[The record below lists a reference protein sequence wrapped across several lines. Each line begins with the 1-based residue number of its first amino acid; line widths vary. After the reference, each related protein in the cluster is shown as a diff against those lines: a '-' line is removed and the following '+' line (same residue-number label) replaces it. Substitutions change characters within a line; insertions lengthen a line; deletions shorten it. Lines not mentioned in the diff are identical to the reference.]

1 MNALDAYKKK
11 KEQSSGSAYTVL
23 MADRIKSGKDTLF
36 DDIMSFGKSS
46 MGDNAYSNYYKG
58 GFKTPDDYTAASDF
72 LTSSVDTV
80 NGYKERLEKNRAAY
94 ERVYGA
100 EAVKKQEES
109 LNQMLSL
116 YNSQD
121 LWDSINSRRDVFAQ
135 YKDADEYN
143 SLNDM
148 TAGQGKTLDDKISAA
163 QEEYNNALS
172 LLSKA
177 KKGKYISR
185 VKLPDSE
192 NQNIDI
198 ESAKDKESFAK
209 AELERLKQLKLDWE
223 KARAQYD
230 DEGTPFSEKYNGY
243 DYKGVGLAINA
254 LASKEYALSDSQKRE
269 LEWLRD
275 NQISYANDEELKNAL
290 ALAKGQAENA
300 REKTNQMHFAAT
312 YDINNPDPFTEE
324 QKNLAEEEAARYQ
337 AKAATLENY
346 YNERK
351 ENERLAAIEKEVH
364 DKYMPLLDDEEFA
377 KHTTVESDKKSSV
390 YLGSDRTTD
399 VYNNIA
405 NVYNAKM
412 TDDERKVFYGLYNT
426 DKEKATKYLDELEP
440 ILNKRTTDAWVKVA
454 QEGAEENPVLNS
466 VLAIATNL
474 ASGIGSVDALLRKA
488 TGKEIDTNSPVNI
501 LAHYSSTVR
510 GTTSQMLSDYLR
522 KNPDSF
528 WNAKSTLFGRDEDGN
543 ARAFGLFAK
552 ETTESML
559 DNLARIAV
567 SKGVGTGLSEKALET
582 IDFSLMGSQV
592 ATQTII
598 DAKKKG
604 LSDGKALA
612 MGFTSGAIEAITEV
626 WSVERILGNPK
637 SFITTLGKSLV
648 AEGSEEIASNIL
660 NRAVDVLV
668 NADQSEVMQEYYG
681 YINEGLSPSEAS
693 AKTVSGILGDDLSAG
708 LGGALSGVMMSGA
721 NYGIAKSYAKAE
733 NVKNGVRQIKVGR
746 ELKSADSVITSLDE
760 IIAANPDNK
769 EAVTAREAIEKGEK
783 VSARRLGKLL
793 TDEFSAQY
801 EKAVTDVDST
811 EVKAKLEQKG
821 VKNAD
826 ALSKTIAKAFNEGYD
841 SVKGQERTELT
852 HNSEAMEVYKEY
864 QTERENAAENSGR
877 LFRVYSDVD
886 RSELVSYA
894 KEQGKNNSFI
904 REASNLV
911 EGKTD
916 LDSLDNLQEAVFS
929 EITDRFLS
937 ADTVEEA
944 RTVYKELAKGAG
956 KGIKSLL
963 DTALDN
969 RTEEITAA
977 NSYDTVESVS
987 FNETKDGV
995 EAFVSTAKGKNL
1007 SPLSANIGYEA
1018 AAVINNAA
1026 DRPSAVRNLYANE
1039 YLESNRH
1046 LVASTYN
1053 ASFEKYYKAGENG
1066 QSFSEIKRTSRDI
1079 KPSSARRIYEAGRA
1093 QAGAERNRQEQYK
1106 RTAEYKNRSKE
1117 RTEQNTAAKKRGGVV
1132 REYSASKKVSRQ
1144 LRGQLR
1150 LLDVWA
1156 KEKGVVIRVVSS
1168 LAEKYKLEGKIING
1182 EYAGGNTIVIA
1193 LDGKNALTS
1202 TAGHEMYHMI
1212 ENLSPEYAQ
1221 SFRSFVIDH
1230 LKAAGKYDSVFAD
1243 YEKRYG
1249 KTYAR
1254 DEGFKAKID
1263 EEIVADHCFEA
1274 LTNKEQW
1281 DSFAAENKTLSDK
1294 IKEFIKEFVAMI
1306 NRAFDKYFVHDNAEI
1321 RNEVLGEVDYMNEIA
1336 RRLSEGVDE
1345 AVENYRFG
1353 AGTESETRF
1362 SIGYTLDN
1370 KAVAIIEDDILAGVP
1385 KSEWIKTVK
1394 DTISGKFSSGIP
1406 VSGRLIK
1413 VNRITKNEF
1422 TNSKDTK
1429 NLKNNKTVYK
1439 DKLKSANNLDD
1450 IVLASTNY
1458 INEDLKHTRKDNFK
1472 EFARGDVSIRI
1483 GNNDYSAK
1491 VIVGFTSGGNMV
1503 LYDIINFT
1511 PTKLVLNEKKKA
1523 RNTAMH
1529 QNDAGSDRTRVPS
1542 DTIIRT
1548 NDKKSQG
1555 KISSFSIS
1563 DEEYMSAAESGDT
1576 RLAQRMVNEAA
1587 GEAGYNS
1594 PQLYH
1599 GTQNFGFTEF
1609 DLNKMGDGRSIFL
1622 TSSRDIASTYSGV
1635 GGKRNIETPK
1645 SSANMTID
1653 EVANALN
1660 EVAKRDNGDLDL
1672 SSYRVMNQKDLTA
1685 LERSVDKG
1693 IEDLYDTVQKKI
1705 DLYGERLARDF
1716 NDKDEKTLNRLVDLS
1731 DLLEH
1736 YSYDKLSTP
1745 LYMLLHHSDAFTT
1758 EKFELSDLEADVRLM
1773 QLLKKNDLSNGVV
1786 VAEDKDRYYIRA
1798 LDKEKAAKLLDE
1810 QNALGNYALFA
1821 KLGNSLEIDGKGKN
1835 WNKIFAVLEPQEKTT
1850 LSAKYNTDKNTLVL
1864 SDEKGIFAE
1873 IKRDTL
1879 DEAAPAMARAITNR
1893 YGKFLAATVLSQ
1905 ARDQLKNSATAE
1917 VQVRAVGDRNTREIA
1932 EFAEEQGYDSVV
1944 FRDLMDNGGQN
1955 SKVASSVTADIYII
1969 FDPNNVKSADPI
1981 TYDNDGNIIPLSERF
1996 NENEKDIRYQISDNA
2011 EKDVQA
2017 LLEGKKFTED
2027 IKLTDSSPRIILG
2040 HKGVKNLPMLMKP
2053 SHILEN
2059 ILTTEEAEKR
2069 GLKIDPEKIHYH
2081 GLGKTLFLDVIRSL
2095 DDVNQAYRGTKN
2107 AADSSRRENYF
2118 LLISTLKDTE
2128 GNVINVPVYINEQ
2141 GRYNRVSI
2149 DTNKIGTAFGREQLQ
2164 RYIQKEIKNGNLVR
2178 IKKRSSLDSGL
2189 TGDKVPDRHNEA
2201 TSRGG
2206 SEVSEK
2212 PTTKADDYYSIA
2224 SDDIILN
2231 STEKS
2236 QEKFS
2241 KISKKLLTDEVK
2253 ASISDAGMR
2262 LTDDKELSSLLREQ
2276 AYKEE
2281 IDRLKGELVKSK
2293 RMGGKGKNRLMKQ
2306 DINRI
2311 ARDIISEYSSKI
2323 DSSTLRDEITGLYEF
2338 MDNAEMQSSA
2348 DYAELVKRSTD
2359 IAKSVIASSYVDITD
2374 QNAEDYKAAMRH
2386 YRLTPS
2392 LKDVAELEGMF
2403 GTFGAAYRQY
2413 GRKLNMR
2420 AQGTPGALHIDEVW
2434 DELCNSVPFLDRDAV
2449 STQDMWRNLIEVIDS
2464 LDEKNGFNPYITDGD
2479 LTANEAAGA
2488 LGADILERFNEVRA
2502 DTTFADRAQQRVDLR
2517 DKKIAE
2523 LKAENRKKLAEQ
2535 RAQRKERIESLKQ
2548 SFREQNRKSRERRN
2562 GTDTKNKIR
2571 RVIKNLR
2578 SLYLHPTKERNIK
2591 KELRPMIEKTLAAS
2605 EFLFAKQK
2613 SDYEILMGLSLADVG
2628 NDTKAAESLVKLN
2641 ETYLSYSETNAE
2653 LSRIKEQIE
2662 SADGQNL
2669 SELEQRS
2676 EVLTKQRD
2684 KQRDLLKSIAAENG
2698 LDKLAAS
2705 RREQLNRTTV
2715 KNALSELYDAYRQL
2729 KKSKSQYIQG
2739 VYSETVENRIEVI
2752 KDTLGGKTVSE
2763 MSNSELERLYEV
2775 YKMISSTVTGANKI
2789 FASDKKETVEE
2800 TALKV
2805 MEEIE
2810 RAGKND
2816 SLISGKQ
2823 AGDRNLAAQK
2833 AIDAKRGIEWEMLQ
2847 PLTAFY
2853 KTGSKT
2859 FRELYNQAL
2868 EGQNKW
2874 ARIVAE
2880 FKAFAAK
2887 KRRQHGIWSIDE
2899 SKVTEYTLE
2908 SGERIKLTVPELMSV
2923 YALSRRDQGRKHLLV
2938 GGITLAENEI
2948 KTGEKALGVIDKRYG
2963 RDTAR
2968 AYHLTE
2974 GDLSFLSDRLDDNM
2988 RKYVEE
2994 MQEYLS
3000 TVVAEKGNEVSR
3012 VLYGIDIFGEANYFP
3027 ISSDRRF
3034 LFSSNKAVDAVSL
3047 KNIGMTKNTVPNAA
3061 NPVVIASFDKVWND
3075 HTAKMALYSSMVLP
3089 IENMNR
3095 VLNFTSYLSEADS
3108 SAYSRSVRTVLEENF
3123 GKSASK
3129 YFEQFVVDLN
3139 GGITGAK
3146 GGFWERA
3153 VSNMKKTAV
3162 AASLSVIVQQPTA
3175 IIRAFALINPKYFAG
3190 LKTQKEIAGTS
3201 RYEEIKR
3208 WAPIAIVKEIGGFDT
3223 GSGRAATDYIGAKEY
3238 SGAKNIVKGFFT
3250 DKYYRDEKFMVGAAK
3265 ADELGWGIIWDAVKR
3280 ESRNTTNLEFN
3291 SKEFLEACGK
3301 RFTDVIVQT
3310 QVYDSTLSRSSIMR
3324 NKSDIAKMATSF
3336 MGEPMTSYNM
3346 LYRAALDVN
3355 RSKGMAIGT
3364 SARAVAAVIGSM
3376 VAGAIVKA
3384 LISAGRDDDDDESYA
3399 DKYFQ
3404 AVGGGLVDELNPLN
3418 LIPFARDLVTII
3430 QGYDID
3436 RADMTLFKDLWD
3448 AITKLDSDKISDYRK
3463 VENVVGSICNIFG
3476 LPVRNIM
3483 RDVRTAYNSAVS
3495 AFRPSSRS
3503 VGEALTEGI
3512 TGKEITELDRY
3523 EALYDKEDLQG
3534 TKDLIKQMIEKE
3546 REKLLLKGEDQYE
3559 VNSKGQNKVNTTARA
3574 NVRNKFSN
3582 RYRDEY
3588 KAAYKNKDTVT
3599 VAKIKTRLSLTG
3611 LYDDLDKIL
3620 EDWRNAADEEVKKEK
3635 RAKEYAEK
3643 NK

>member
-567 SKGVGTGLSEKALET
+567 SKGVGTGLSKKALET

-746 ELKSADSVITSLDE
+746 ELKSVDSVITSLDE

-904 REASNLV
+904 REASDLA

-929 EITDRFLS
+929 EITDQFLS

-995 EAFVSTAKGKNL
+995 EAVVSTAKGKNL

-1026 DRPSAVRNLYANE
+1026 DQPTAVRNLYANE

-1053 ASFEKYYKAGENG
+1053 ASFEKYYKAGEKG
-1066 QSFSEIKRTSRDI
+1066 QSFSDIKRISRDI

-1106 RTAEYKNRSKE
+1106 QSDEYKNRSKE

-1132 REYSASKKVSRQ
+1132 REYSASKKVNRK

-1150 LLDVWA
+1150 LLDIWA

-1168 LAEKYKLEGKIING
+1168 LAEKYNLEGKIING
-1182 EYAGGNTIVIA
+1182 QYEGGNTIVIA

-1221 SFRSFVIDH
+1221 SFREFVIDH

-1254 DEGFKAKID
+1254 DEDFKAKID

-1294 IKEFIKEFVAMI
+1294 IMEFIKEFVAMI

-1321 RNEVLGEVDYMNEIA
+1321 RNEVLGEIDYMNEIA
-1336 RRLSEGVDE
+1336 NRLWEGVDE

-1353 AGTESETRF
+1353 AGTEGETRF
-1362 SIGYTLDN
+1362 SINEIVDDDGNKYGIGVVLDSNLLEGLNQNERKQMVKERVVGELAGQQVIAYDKSGNAVEINFAQKGDKFKNKNGKNASVLKELYHKNIDKSIKQEAVVLADELVESAKYRESEKAKYSHDWLDN
-1370 KAVAIIEDDILAGVP
+1370 N
-1385 KSEWIKTVK
+1385 
-1394 DTISGKFSSGIP
+1394 GKNKWDYWDVYIQD
-1406 VSGRLIK
+1406 K
-1413 VNRITKNEF
+1413 
-1422 TNSKDTK
+1422 
-1429 NLKNNKTVYK
+1429 NKTVYVAT
-1439 DKLKSANNLDD
+1439 LNVANTQNGSK
-1450 IVLASTNY
+1450 I
-1458 INEDLKHTRKDNFK
+1458 
-1472 EFARGDVSIRI
+1472 
-1483 GNNDYSAK
+1483 
-1491 VIVGFTSGGNMV
+1491 
-1503 LYDIINFT
+1503 LYDIDPI
-1511 PTKLVLNEKKKA
+1511 KKA
-1523 RNTAMH
+1523 RGPMKSGPTIANINIS
-1529 QNDAGSDRTRVPS
+1529 QNDTDVNTHSMQNS
-1542 DTIIRT
+1542 K
-1548 NDKKSQG
+1548 NN
-1555 KISSFSIS
+1555 SSFSVSDSNGNQLSDSDRLNELQSEYRELEKKVDKIKAS
-1563 DEEYMSAAESGDT
+1563 DEYKRFLDIISTGEGDALDEAVKEYGKFTHSSGLYAVTKRMSEIT
-1576 RLAQRMVNEAA
+1576 
-1587 GEAGYNS
+1587 GE
-1594 PQLYH
+1594 
-1599 GTQNFGFTEF
+1599 
-1609 DLNKMGDGRSIFL
+1609 
-1622 TSSRDIASTYSGV
+1622 
-1635 GGKRNIETPK
+1635 
-1645 SSANMTID
+1645 
-1653 EVANALN
+1653 
-1660 EVAKRDNGDLDL
+1660 
-1672 SSYRVMNQKDLTA
+1672 QKDLRA
-1685 LERSVDKG
+1685 KIDSANEQSRDEFMRSVDDLTDRQKAEYAQKAVDTFGTTERVDLASYILTNGEMLDFSEGQGYRIKDHREISEILDMPDSAEYSDSLIYFMNMGNIRMQTYGIDISAAPNAEQISRLRDVIPEIMKDNDEFSVDFSKKNGYSAGSVTYPKG
-1693 IEDLYDTVQKKI
+1693 TATSKILSDINEFFESGTVPVYESE
-1705 DLYGERLARDF
+1705 YGEFRYSVSESFEDQIDSVLNNTF
-1716 NDKDEKTLNRLVDLS
+1716 DKNNHIYMGNTPYSLQSILHLQNKPMLITPTHVYTMTVSKAQAKVDGRYS
-1731 DLLEH
+1731 SGNNYHDLG
-1736 YSYDKLSTP
+1736 K
-1745 LYMLLHHSDAFTT
+1745 
-1758 EKFELSDLEADVRLM
+1758 EL
-1773 QLLKKNDLSNGVV
+1773 LLKLPKALEKPMFLIKSTAKPDDLRVVAVTSLTDKNGVNV
-1786 VAEDKDRYYIRA
+1786 LAIIKP
-1798 LDKEKAAKLLDE
+1798 
-1810 QNALGNYALFA
+1810 
-1821 KLGNSLEIDGKGKN
+1821 DGKGKLYN
-1835 WNKIFAVLEPQEKTT
+1835 MTLDSNVVLSGYGKSNVLNYVINAKKEGRILYASEKNNRLGKNRPGVQFPDHAFTADYTNSLSQYREAVNKYYAQNDKEY
-1850 LSAKYNTDKNTLVL
+1850 LSNSNKFKNFNL
-1864 SDEKGIFAE
+1864 SDE
-1873 IKRDTL
+1873 T
-1879 DEAAPAMARAITNR
+1879 
-1893 YGKFLAATVLSQ
+1893 
-1905 ARDQLKNSATAE
+1905 
-1917 VQVRAVGDRNTREIA
+1917 
-1932 EFAEEQGYDSVV
+1932 
-1944 FRDLMDNGGQN
+1944 
-1955 SKVASSVTADIYII
+1955 
-1969 FDPNNVKSADPI
+1969 
-1981 TYDNDGNIIPLSERF
+1981 
-1996 NENEKDIRYQISDNA
+1996 
-2011 EKDVQA
+2011 
-2017 LLEGKKFTED
+2017 
-2027 IKLTDSSPRIILG
+2027 
-2040 HKGVKNLPMLMKP
+2040 
-2053 SHILEN
+2053 
-2059 ILTTEEAEKR
+2059 
-2069 GLKIDPEKIHYH
+2069 
-2081 GLGKTLFLDVIRSL
+2081 KT
-2095 DDVNQAYRGTKN
+2095 
-2107 AADSSRRENYF
+2107 
-2118 LLISTLKDTE
+2118 
-2128 GNVINVPVYINEQ
+2128 
-2141 GRYNRVSI
+2141 
-2149 DTNKIGTAFGREQLQ
+2149 
-2164 RYIQKEIKNGNLVR
+2164 
-2178 IKKRSSLDSGL
+2178 
-2189 TGDKVPDRHNEA
+2189 
-2201 TSRGG
+2201 
-2206 SEVSEK
+2206 
-2212 PTTKADDYYSIA
+2212 
-2224 SDDIILN
+2224 
-2231 STEKS
+2231 
-2236 QEKFS
+2236 
-2241 KISKKLLTDEVK
+2241 
-2253 ASISDAGMR
+2253 SISDAGMR

-2323 DSSTLRDEITGLYEF
+2323 DSSTLRDELTGLYEF
-2338 MDNAEMQSSA
+2338 MDNAETQSSA
-2348 DYAELVKRSTD
+2348 DYSELVKRSTD

-2403 GTFGAAYRQY
+2403 GTFGSAYRQY

-2449 STQDMWRNLIEVIDS
+2449 STQDMWRNLIEVRDS

-3265 ADELGWGIIWDAVKR
+3265 ADELGWGMIWDAVKR
-3280 ESRNTTNLEFN
+3280 EIRDTTNLEFN

-3355 RSKGMAIGT
+3355 RSKGKAIGT

>member
-929 EITDRFLS
+929 EITDQFLS

-963 DTALDN
+963 DMALDN

-995 EAFVSTAKGKNL
+995 EAVVSTAKGKNL

-1026 DRPSAVRNLYANE
+1026 DRPTAVRNLYANE

-1053 ASFEKYYKAGENG
+1053 ASFEKYYKAGEKG
-1066 QSFSEIKRTSRDI
+1066 QSFSDIKRTSRDI

-1106 RTAEYKNRSKE
+1106 RSDEYKNRSKE
-1117 RTEQNTAAKKRGGVV
+1117 RTEQNAAAKKQGGVV
-1132 REYSASKKVSRQ
+1132 REYSASKKVNRN

-1168 LAEKYKLEGKIING
+1168 LAEKYNLEGKIING
-1182 EYAGGNTIVIA
+1182 QYEGGNTIVIA

-1221 SFRSFVIDH
+1221 SFREFVIDH

-1254 DEGFKAKID
+1254 DEDFKAKID

-1294 IKEFIKEFVAMI
+1294 IMEFIKEFVAMI

-1353 AGTESETRF
+1353 AGTEGETRF
-1362 SIGYTLDN
+1362 SINEIVDDDGNKYGIGVVLDSNLLEGLNQNERKQMVKERVVGELAGQQVIAYDKSGNAVEINFAQKGDKFKNKNGKNASVLKELYHKNIDKSIKQEAVVLADELVESAKYRESEKAKYSHDWLDN
-1370 KAVAIIEDDILAGVP
+1370 N
-1385 KSEWIKTVK
+1385 
-1394 DTISGKFSSGIP
+1394 GKNKWDYWDVYIQD
-1406 VSGRLIK
+1406 K
-1413 VNRITKNEF
+1413 
-1422 TNSKDTK
+1422 
-1429 NLKNNKTVYK
+1429 NKTVYVAT
-1439 DKLKSANNLDD
+1439 LNVANTQNGSK
-1450 IVLASTNY
+1450 I
-1458 INEDLKHTRKDNFK
+1458 
-1472 EFARGDVSIRI
+1472 
-1483 GNNDYSAK
+1483 
-1491 VIVGFTSGGNMV
+1491 
-1503 LYDIINFT
+1503 LYDIDPI
-1511 PTKLVLNEKKKA
+1511 KKA
-1523 RNTAMH
+1523 RGPMKSGPTIANINIS
-1529 QNDAGSDRTRVPS
+1529 QNDTDVNTHSMQNS
-1542 DTIIRT
+1542 K
-1548 NDKKSQG
+1548 NN
-1555 KISSFSIS
+1555 SSFSVSDSNGNQLSDSDRLNELQSEYRELEKKVDKIKAS
-1563 DEEYMSAAESGDT
+1563 DEYKRFLDIISTGEGDALDEAVKEYGKFTHSSGLYAVTKRMSEIT
-1576 RLAQRMVNEAA
+1576 
-1587 GEAGYNS
+1587 GE
-1594 PQLYH
+1594 
-1599 GTQNFGFTEF
+1599 
-1609 DLNKMGDGRSIFL
+1609 
-1622 TSSRDIASTYSGV
+1622 
-1635 GGKRNIETPK
+1635 
-1645 SSANMTID
+1645 
-1653 EVANALN
+1653 
-1660 EVAKRDNGDLDL
+1660 
-1672 SSYRVMNQKDLTA
+1672 QKDLRA
-1685 LERSVDKG
+1685 KIDSANEQSRDEFMRSVDDLTDRQKAEYAQKAVDTFGTTERVDLASYILTNGEMLDFSEGQGYRIKDHREISEILDMPDSAEYSDSLIYFMNMGNIRMQTYGIDISAAPNAEQISRLRDVIPEIMKDNDEFSVDFSKKNGYSAGSVTYPKG
-1693 IEDLYDTVQKKI
+1693 TATSKILSDINEFFESGTVPVYESE
-1705 DLYGERLARDF
+1705 YGEFRYSVSESFEDQIDSVLNNTF
-1716 NDKDEKTLNRLVDLS
+1716 DKNNHIYMGNTPSTLQSVLHLQNKPMLITPTHIYTMAVSEKQAKADGRYSPGSNYHDLGK
-1731 DLLEH
+1731 DLLLDLPKALEKPLFLIK
-1736 YSYDKLSTP
+1736 STAKPDDLRVVAVTSLTDK
-1745 LYMLLHHSDAFTT
+1745 
-1758 EKFELSDLEADVRLM
+1758 
-1773 QLLKKNDLSNGVV
+1773 NGVNV
-1786 VAEDKDRYYIRA
+1786 LAIIKP
-1798 LDKEKAAKLLDE
+1798 
-1810 QNALGNYALFA
+1810 
-1821 KLGNSLEIDGKGKN
+1821 DGKGKLYN
-1835 WNKIFAVLEPQEKTT
+1835 MTLDSNVVLSGYGKSNVLNYVINAKKEGRILYASEKNNRLGKNRPGVQFPDHAFTADYTNSLSQYREAVNKYYAQNDKEY
-1850 LSAKYNTDKNTLVL
+1850 LSNSNKFKNFNL
-1864 SDEKGIFAE
+1864 SDE
-1873 IKRDTL
+1873 T
-1879 DEAAPAMARAITNR
+1879 
-1893 YGKFLAATVLSQ
+1893 
-1905 ARDQLKNSATAE
+1905 
-1917 VQVRAVGDRNTREIA
+1917 
-1932 EFAEEQGYDSVV
+1932 
-1944 FRDLMDNGGQN
+1944 
-1955 SKVASSVTADIYII
+1955 
-1969 FDPNNVKSADPI
+1969 
-1981 TYDNDGNIIPLSERF
+1981 
-1996 NENEKDIRYQISDNA
+1996 
-2011 EKDVQA
+2011 
-2017 LLEGKKFTED
+2017 
-2027 IKLTDSSPRIILG
+2027 
-2040 HKGVKNLPMLMKP
+2040 
-2053 SHILEN
+2053 
-2059 ILTTEEAEKR
+2059 
-2069 GLKIDPEKIHYH
+2069 
-2081 GLGKTLFLDVIRSL
+2081 KT
-2095 DDVNQAYRGTKN
+2095 
-2107 AADSSRRENYF
+2107 
-2118 LLISTLKDTE
+2118 
-2128 GNVINVPVYINEQ
+2128 
-2141 GRYNRVSI
+2141 
-2149 DTNKIGTAFGREQLQ
+2149 
-2164 RYIQKEIKNGNLVR
+2164 
-2178 IKKRSSLDSGL
+2178 
-2189 TGDKVPDRHNEA
+2189 
-2201 TSRGG
+2201 
-2206 SEVSEK
+2206 
-2212 PTTKADDYYSIA
+2212 
-2224 SDDIILN
+2224 
-2231 STEKS
+2231 
-2236 QEKFS
+2236 
-2241 KISKKLLTDEVK
+2241 
-2253 ASISDAGMR
+2253 SISDAGMR

-2323 DSSTLRDEITGLYEF
+2323 DSSTLRDELTGLYEF
-2338 MDNAEMQSSA
+2338 MDNAETQSSA
-2348 DYAELVKRSTD
+2348 DYSELVKRSTD

-2403 GTFGAAYRQY
+2403 GTFGSAYRQY

-2449 STQDMWRNLIEVIDS
+2449 STQDMWRNLIEVRDS

-2729 KKSKSQYIQG
+2729 KKSKYQYIQG

-2763 MSNSELERLYEV
+2763 MSNSELERLYDV

-2853 KTGSKT
+2853 KTGSNT

-3265 ADELGWGIIWDAVKR
+3265 ADELGWGMIWDAVKR
-3280 ESRNTTNLEFN
+3280 EIRDTTNLEFN

-3355 RSKGMAIGT
+3355 RSKGKAIGT

>member
-377 KHTTVESDKKSSV
+377 KHTSIESDKKSSV
-390 YLGSDRTTD
+390 YFGSDRTTD
-399 VYNNIA
+399 VYNNIV
-405 NVYNAKM
+405 NTYNAKM

-474 ASGIGSVDALLRKA
+474 ASGIGSADALLRKA
-488 TGKEIDTNSPVNI
+488 TGKEIDTNSPANI
-501 LAHYSSTVR
+501 MAHYSSTAR

-528 WNAKSTLFGRDEDGN
+528 WNTKSSLFGRDEDGN

-582 IDFSLMGSQV
+582 IDFALMGSQV

-746 ELKSADSVITSLDE
+746 ELKSVDSVITSLDE

-904 REASNLV
+904 REASDLA

-929 EITDRFLS
+929 EITDQFLS

-995 EAFVSTAKGKNL
+995 EAVVSTAKGKNL

-1026 DRPSAVRNLYANE
+1026 DQPTAVRNLYANE

-1053 ASFEKYYKAGENG
+1053 ASFEKYYKAGEKG
-1066 QSFSEIKRTSRDI
+1066 QSFSDIKRISRDI

-1106 RTAEYKNRSKE
+1106 QSDEYKNRSKE

-1132 REYSASKKVSRQ
+1132 REYSASKKVNRK

-1150 LLDVWA
+1150 LLDIWA

-1168 LAEKYKLEGKIING
+1168 LAEKYNLEGKIING
-1182 EYAGGNTIVIA
+1182 QYEGGNTIVIA

-1221 SFRSFVIDH
+1221 SFREFVIDH

-1254 DEGFKAKID
+1254 DEDFKAKID

-1294 IKEFIKEFVAMI
+1294 IMEFIKEFVAMI

-1321 RNEVLGEVDYMNEIA
+1321 RNEVLGEIDYMNEIA
-1336 RRLSEGVDE
+1336 NRLWEGVDE

-1353 AGTESETRF
+1353 AGTEGETRF
-1362 SIGYTLDN
+1362 SINEIVDDDGNKYGIGVVLDSNLLEGLNQNERKQMVKERVVGELAGQQVIAYDKSGNAVEINFAQKGDKFKNKNGKNASVLKELYHKNIDKSIKQEAVVLADELVESAKYRESEKAKYSHDWLDN
-1370 KAVAIIEDDILAGVP
+1370 N
-1385 KSEWIKTVK
+1385 
-1394 DTISGKFSSGIP
+1394 GKNKWDYWDVYIQD
-1406 VSGRLIK
+1406 K
-1413 VNRITKNEF
+1413 
-1422 TNSKDTK
+1422 
-1429 NLKNNKTVYK
+1429 NKTVYVAT
-1439 DKLKSANNLDD
+1439 LNVANTQNGSK
-1450 IVLASTNY
+1450 I
-1458 INEDLKHTRKDNFK
+1458 
-1472 EFARGDVSIRI
+1472 
-1483 GNNDYSAK
+1483 
-1491 VIVGFTSGGNMV
+1491 
-1503 LYDIINFT
+1503 LYDIDPI
-1511 PTKLVLNEKKKA
+1511 KKA
-1523 RNTAMH
+1523 RGPMKSGPTIANINIS
-1529 QNDAGSDRTRVPS
+1529 QNDTDVNTHSMQNS
-1542 DTIIRT
+1542 K
-1548 NDKKSQG
+1548 NN
-1555 KISSFSIS
+1555 SSFSVSDSNGNQLSDSDRLNELQSEYRELEKKVDKIKAS
-1563 DEEYMSAAESGDT
+1563 DEYKRFLDIISTGEGDALDEAVKEYGKFTHSSGLYAVTKRMSEIT
-1576 RLAQRMVNEAA
+1576 
-1587 GEAGYNS
+1587 GE
-1594 PQLYH
+1594 
-1599 GTQNFGFTEF
+1599 
-1609 DLNKMGDGRSIFL
+1609 
-1622 TSSRDIASTYSGV
+1622 
-1635 GGKRNIETPK
+1635 
-1645 SSANMTID
+1645 
-1653 EVANALN
+1653 
-1660 EVAKRDNGDLDL
+1660 
-1672 SSYRVMNQKDLTA
+1672 QKDLRA
-1685 LERSVDKG
+1685 KIDSANEQSRDEFMRSVDDLTDRQKAEYAQKAVDTFGTTERVDLASYILTNGEMLDFSEGQGYRIKDHREISEILDMPDSAEYSDSLIYFMNMGNIRMQTYGIDISAAPNAEQISRLRDVIPEIMKDNDEFSVDFSKKNGYSAGSVTYPKG
-1693 IEDLYDTVQKKI
+1693 TATSKILSDINEFFESGTVPVYESE
-1705 DLYGERLARDF
+1705 YGEFRYSVSESFEDQIDSVLNNTF
-1716 NDKDEKTLNRLVDLS
+1716 DKNNHIYMGNTPYSLQSILHLQNKPMLITPTHVYTMTVSKAQAKVDGRYS
-1731 DLLEH
+1731 SGNNYHDLG
-1736 YSYDKLSTP
+1736 K
-1745 LYMLLHHSDAFTT
+1745 
-1758 EKFELSDLEADVRLM
+1758 EL
-1773 QLLKKNDLSNGVV
+1773 LLKLPKALEKPMFLIKSTAKPDDLRVVAVTSLTDKNGVNV
-1786 VAEDKDRYYIRA
+1786 LAIIKP
-1798 LDKEKAAKLLDE
+1798 
-1810 QNALGNYALFA
+1810 
-1821 KLGNSLEIDGKGKN
+1821 DGKGKLYN
-1835 WNKIFAVLEPQEKTT
+1835 MTLDSNVVLSGYGKSNVLNYVINAKKEGRILYASEKNNRLGKNRPGVQFPDHAFTADYTNSLSQYREAVNKYYAQNDKEY
-1850 LSAKYNTDKNTLVL
+1850 LSNSNKFKNFNL
-1864 SDEKGIFAE
+1864 SDE
-1873 IKRDTL
+1873 T
-1879 DEAAPAMARAITNR
+1879 
-1893 YGKFLAATVLSQ
+1893 
-1905 ARDQLKNSATAE
+1905 
-1917 VQVRAVGDRNTREIA
+1917 
-1932 EFAEEQGYDSVV
+1932 
-1944 FRDLMDNGGQN
+1944 
-1955 SKVASSVTADIYII
+1955 
-1969 FDPNNVKSADPI
+1969 
-1981 TYDNDGNIIPLSERF
+1981 
-1996 NENEKDIRYQISDNA
+1996 
-2011 EKDVQA
+2011 
-2017 LLEGKKFTED
+2017 
-2027 IKLTDSSPRIILG
+2027 
-2040 HKGVKNLPMLMKP
+2040 
-2053 SHILEN
+2053 
-2059 ILTTEEAEKR
+2059 
-2069 GLKIDPEKIHYH
+2069 
-2081 GLGKTLFLDVIRSL
+2081 KT
-2095 DDVNQAYRGTKN
+2095 
-2107 AADSSRRENYF
+2107 
-2118 LLISTLKDTE
+2118 
-2128 GNVINVPVYINEQ
+2128 
-2141 GRYNRVSI
+2141 
-2149 DTNKIGTAFGREQLQ
+2149 
-2164 RYIQKEIKNGNLVR
+2164 
-2178 IKKRSSLDSGL
+2178 
-2189 TGDKVPDRHNEA
+2189 
-2201 TSRGG
+2201 
-2206 SEVSEK
+2206 
-2212 PTTKADDYYSIA
+2212 
-2224 SDDIILN
+2224 
-2231 STEKS
+2231 
-2236 QEKFS
+2236 
-2241 KISKKLLTDEVK
+2241 
-2253 ASISDAGMR
+2253 SISDAGMR

-2323 DSSTLRDEITGLYEF
+2323 DSSTLRDELTGLYEF
-2338 MDNAEMQSSA
+2338 MDNAETQSSA
-2348 DYAELVKRSTD
+2348 DYSELVKRSTD

-2403 GTFGAAYRQY
+2403 GTFGSAYRQY

-2449 STQDMWRNLIEVIDS
+2449 STQDMWRNLIEVRDS

-3280 ESRNTTNLEFN
+3280 EIRDTTNLEFN

-3355 RSKGMAIGT
+3355 RSKGKAIVT

>member
-351 ENERLAAIEKEVH
+351 ENERLAAIEQEVH
-364 DKYMPLLDDEEFA
+364 DKYMPLLNDEEFA
-377 KHTTVESDKKSSV
+377 KHTSVENDKKSSV
-390 YLGSDRTTD
+390 YFGSDRTTD

-405 NVYNAKM
+405 NAYNAKM

-426 DKEKATKYLDELEP
+426 DKEKATEYLNELEP
-440 ILNKRTTDAWVKVA
+440 VLNKRATDAWVKVA
-454 QEGAEENPVLNS
+454 QEGAEENPVFNS
-466 VLAIATNL
+466 LFAIAANL
-474 ASGIGSVDALLRKA
+474 VSGIGSVDALLRKA
-488 TGKEIDTNSPVNI
+488 TGKDIDTNSPANI
-501 LAHYSSTVR
+501 LAHYSSSVR
-510 GTTSQMLSDYLR
+510 GKTSQMLSDYLR
-522 KNPDSF
+522 KSPDSF
-528 WNAKSTLFGRDEDGN
+528 WNTKSALFGRDEDGN
-543 ARAFGLFAK
+543 YRALGLFAK

-567 SKGVGTGLSEKALET
+567 SKGIGTGLSEKALET
-582 IDFSLMGSQV
+582 IDFALMGSQV

-708 LGGALSGVMMSGA
+708 LGGALSGVMMSRA

-826 ALSKTIAKAFNEGYD
+826 ALSKTIAKAFNEGQD
-841 SVKGQERTELT
+841 SVKGKERTELT
-852 HNSEAMEVYKEY
+852 NNSEAMKVYREY
-864 QTERENAAENSGR
+864 LTERENAAENTGR
-877 LFRVYSDVD
+877 LTRVYTNVD
-886 RSELVSYA
+886 RAELLSYA

-904 REASNLV
+904 REASDLA

-916 LDSLDNLQEAVFS
+916 LDSLDNLQEAVFT
-929 EITDRFLS
+929 EITDQFLS
-937 ADTVEEA
+937 ADTVKEA
-944 RTVYKELAKGAG
+944 QAVYIELAKGAG

-963 DTALDN
+963 DMALDN

-987 FNETKDGV
+987 FNDTKDGV
-995 EAFVSTAKGKNL
+995 EAVVSTAKGKNL

-1026 DRPSAVRNLYANE
+1026 DRPTAVRNLYANE

-1053 ASFEKYYKAGENG
+1053 ASFEKYYKAGEKG
-1066 QSFSEIKRTSRDI
+1066 QSFSDIKRTSRDI

-1106 RTAEYKNRSKE
+1106 QSDEYKNRSKE
-1117 RTEQNTAAKKRGGVV
+1117 RTEQNAAAKKQGGVV
-1132 REYSASKKVSRQ
+1132 REYSASKKVNRK

-1168 LAEKYKLEGKIING
+1168 LAEKYNLEGKIING
-1182 EYAGGNTIVIA
+1182 QYEGGNTIVIA

-1221 SFRSFVIDH
+1221 SFREFVIDH
-1230 LKAAGKYDSVFAD
+1230 LKAAGQYENVFKD
-1243 YEKRYG
+1243 YERRYG
-1249 KTYAR
+1249 KAYAR
-1254 DEGFKAKID
+1254 DESFKAKID

-1274 LTNKEQW
+1274 MTNKEQW
-1281 DSFAAENKTLSDK
+1281 DSFAAENKTLAEK
-1294 IKEFIKEFVAMI
+1294 IKDFILEFVAMI
-1306 NRAFDKYFVHDNAEI
+1306 NRAYDKYFVHDNAEI

-1353 AGTESETRF
+1353 AGTEGETRF
-1362 SIGYTLDN
+1362 
-1370 KAVAIIEDDILAGVP
+1370 
-1385 KSEWIKTVK
+1385 
-1394 DTISGKFSSGIP
+1394 
-1406 VSGRLIK
+1406 
-1413 VNRITKNEF
+1413 
-1422 TNSKDTK
+1422 
-1429 NLKNNKTVYK
+1429 
-1439 DKLKSANNLDD
+1439 
-1450 IVLASTNY
+1450 
-1458 INEDLKHTRKDNFK
+1458 
-1472 EFARGDVSIRI
+1472 
-1483 GNNDYSAK
+1483 
-1491 VIVGFTSGGNMV
+1491 
-1503 LYDIINFT
+1503 
-1511 PTKLVLNEKKKA
+1511 KLVDKTADGIEVYETSDETKALTEKEKKKQYLSLMRNEYAGRTA
-1523 RNTAMH
+1523 RFVRNGHTYYAEFDRKNYNKPIYGEHHNSAQGKKALIRLGADGDVFDLVENSEYSASRADNKNHKAKDGFTDYFDYFVKTVQIDGRFYDLTATVKKKYGEKNGYTYSLFLRGNKTRTTPTMEQQNVSFKVSAQPLSDINIS
-1529 QNDAGSDRTRVPS
+1529 QNDTDVNTYSMQ
-1542 DTIIRT
+1542 
-1548 NDKKSQG
+1548 KS
-1555 KISSFSIS
+1555 KNNSSFSVS
-1563 DEEYMSAAESGDT
+1563 DADYLAAAESGDEKT
-1576 RLAQRMVNEAA
+1576 AAEMVKKAAEEAFKDSVIRDDDGNLLKVYHGRVSEFNIFDREFASIEGDMGKGFYFSSQEDDVDSNYANVEGPDLTNKIARLAERIEAEQDIDYDEAEKKAREQYIKSEPNTVEAYLNVKNPAIISNDNDGTYLEYNENYDEEADEYGDPEGSLVDFVEALESAAEDYESFGPVNFWEALGDSIYD
-1587 GEAGYNS
+1587 GEISLKDAIS
-1594 PQLYH
+1594 LLK
-1599 GTQNFGFTEF
+1599 E
-1609 DLNKMGDGRSIFL
+1609 
-1622 TSSRDIASTYSGV
+1622 
-1635 GGKRNIETPK
+1635 NI
-1645 SSANMTID
+1645 ID
-1653 EVANALN
+1653 ELSD
-1660 EVAKRDNGDLDL
+1660 ENGDLAINEVI
-1672 SSYRVMNQKDLTA
+1672 RQA
-1685 LERSVDKG
+1685 
-1693 IEDLYDTVQKKI
+1693 IEDIGFDGIIDKTV
-1705 DLYGERLARDF
+1705 
-1716 NDKDEKTLNRLVDLS
+1716 S
-1731 DLLEH
+1731 
-1736 YSYDKLSTP
+1736 
-1745 LYMLLHHSDAFTT
+1745 
-1758 EKFELSDLEADVRLM
+1758 EKFTNMQGMYSDTTH
-1773 QLLKKNDLSNGVV
+1773 
-1786 VAEDKDRYYIRA
+1786 YIVF
-1798 LDKEKAAKLLDE
+1798 D
-1810 QNALGNYALFA
+1810 
-1821 KLGNSLEIDGKGKN
+1821 S
-1835 WNKIFAVLEPQEKTT
+1835 
-1850 LSAKYNTDKNTLVL
+1850 
-1864 SDEKGIFAE
+1864 
-1873 IKRDTL
+1873 
-1879 DEAAPAMARAITNR
+1879 
-1893 YGKFLAATVLSQ
+1893 SQ
-1905 ARDQLKNSATAE
+1905 
-1917 VQVRAVGDRNTREIA
+1917 I
-1932 EFAEEQGYDSVV
+1932 
-1944 FRDLMDNGGQN
+1944 
-1955 SKVASSVTADIYII
+1955 
-1969 FDPNNVKSADPI
+1969 KSADPI

-1996 NENEKDIRYQISDNA
+1996 NENEKDIRYQISENA

-2053 SHILEN
+2053 SHIMEN
-2059 ILTTEEAEKR
+2059 ILTTEEAKR
-2069 GLKIDPEKIHYH
+2069 RDLEIDPEKIHYH
-2081 GLGKTLFLDVIRSL
+2081 GLGKTRFLNIIRGL
-2095 DDVNQAYRGTKN
+2095 DNVNQAYRGTKN
-2107 AADSSRRENYF
+2107 AANSSRRENYF
-2118 LLISTLKDTE
+2118 LLISTLKDAE

-2141 GRYNRVSI
+2141 GRYNQVSI
-2149 DTNKIGTAFGREQLQ
+2149 DTNKIGTVFGREQLQ

-2241 KISKKLLTDEVK
+2241 KISKKLLTNEVK

-2323 DSSTLRDEITGLYEF
+2323 DSSTLRDELTGLYEF

-2374 QNAEDYKAAMRH
+2374 QSAEKYKAAMRH

-2449 STQDMWRNLIEVIDS
+2449 STQDMWRNLIEVRDS

-2833 AIDAKRGIEWEMLQ
+2833 AIDAKRGVEWEMLQ

-2974 GDLSFLSDRLDDNM
+2974 GDLSFLSDRLDDNL

-2994 MQEYLS
+2994 MQKYLS

-3095 VLNFTSYLSEADS
+3095 VLNFTSYL
-3108 SAYSRSVRTVLEENF
+3108 
-3123 GKSASK
+3123 
-3129 YFEQFVVDLN
+3129 
-3139 GGITGAK
+3139 
-3146 GGFWERA
+3146 
-3153 VSNMKKTAV
+3153 
-3162 AASLSVIVQQPTA
+3162 
-3175 IIRAFALINPKYFAG
+3175 
-3190 LKTQKEIAGTS
+3190 
-3201 RYEEIKR
+3201 
-3208 WAPIAIVKEIGGFDT
+3208 
-3223 GSGRAATDYIGAKEY
+3223 
-3238 SGAKNIVKGFFT
+3238 
-3250 DKYYRDEKFMVGAAK
+3250 
-3265 ADELGWGIIWDAVKR
+3265 
-3280 ESRNTTNLEFN
+3280 
-3291 SKEFLEACGK
+3291 
-3301 RFTDVIVQT
+3301 
-3310 QVYDSTLSRSSIMR
+3310 
-3324 NKSDIAKMATSF
+3324 
-3336 MGEPMTSYNM
+3336 
-3346 LYRAALDVN
+3346 
-3355 RSKGMAIGT
+3355 
-3364 SARAVAAVIGSM
+3364 
-3376 VAGAIVKA
+3376 
-3384 LISAGRDDDDDESYA
+3384 
-3399 DKYFQ
+3399 
-3404 AVGGGLVDELNPLN
+3404 
-3418 LIPFARDLVTII
+3418 
-3430 QGYDID
+3430 
-3436 RADMTLFKDLWD
+3436 
-3448 AITKLDSDKISDYRK
+3448 
-3463 VENVVGSICNIFG
+3463 
-3476 LPVRNIM
+3476 
-3483 RDVRTAYNSAVS
+3483 
-3495 AFRPSSRS
+3495 
-3503 VGEALTEGI
+3503 
-3512 TGKEITELDRY
+3512 
-3523 EALYDKEDLQG
+3523 
-3534 TKDLIKQMIEKE
+3534 
-3546 REKLLLKGEDQYE
+3546 
-3559 VNSKGQNKVNTTARA
+3559 
-3574 NVRNKFSN
+3574 
-3582 RYRDEY
+3582 
-3588 KAAYKNKDTVT
+3588 
-3599 VAKIKTRLSLTG
+3599 
-3611 LYDDLDKIL
+3611 
-3620 EDWRNAADEEVKKEK
+3620 
-3635 RAKEYAEK
+3635 
-3643 NK
+3643 